1 MSVRLLPVAF
11 LLLALAIPAS
21 AQASFTG
28 LYVQSFDD
36 IGGAPNAELPEGW
49 RVQTLP
55 GIRAL
60 GDFAD
65 ASTTTDAH
73 GGNLFGQSAP
83 TGAINFGSGPEATA
97 TERAIGFASNGDIGT
112 GLLYFHFRVDVFG
125 SFDEIW
131 YAKSEETY
139 RGGQDEAE
147 SQTEAFY
154 SYDGSTWY
162 ALFGQ
167 GRTSGGDRDGYEDAP
182 AAGGSSGAGRVDLP
196 TPLQQGDELYLA
208 FRYSAAPGWSTAQ
221 VPAEAFDDFVIGT
234 SFSSLRHIFV
244 GRGERVFGDVPVG
257 ETAGPLTVDYNPVGY
272 SGEDPVVE
280 ITGPAAADFSV
291 ELNAPFNR
299 AEVFFTPSE
308 PGLREASLRFRIGSM
323 VSREVALRGGSGE
336 PAGEIVA
343 SVERVGDDA
352 PIPAGGGRYRY
363 RVLADIDGPDAR
375 EVDFWSDL
383 LFPDGRVVT
392 LREPEAVTLTPGETR
407 SVAASRLIRAQWPT
421 GTYTQRFY
429 WGAYPDGA
437 EAEASLSIEKVTGGE
452 IDVAVERVG
461 GDAPI
466 PSDGGRYRYRVLAS
480 VNGPDA
486 REVDFWSDLLLPDG
500 SVVTVREPETVT
512 LAPGETWRVGAS
524 RLIRGAWPT
533 GTYTQRFYLG
543 AFPDGVEAQTSL
555 TIEKA
560 AGALAA
566 RAAST
571 GETEGPNPFRDR
583 TVVRFEEGSGG
594 FVRAELFDTVG
605 RRVQVLYE
613 GVAPE
618 GRPLVV
624 TVDGSDLPAGVY
636 IVRLIGED
644 HSEARTLVRA
654 R

>member
-1 MSVRLLPVAF
+1 MPVRFLP
-11 LLLALAIPAS
+11 LALLVALAVPAS

-97 TERAIGFASNGDIGT
+97 TERAIGFSSNGDIGT
-112 GLLYFHFRVDVFG
+112 GLLYFHFRVDLFG

-167 GRTSGGDRDGYEDAP
+167 GRTSGGDRDGYADAP
-182 AAGGSSGAGRVDLP
+182 STGGSSGAGRVDLP

-208 FRYSAAPGWSTAQ
+208 FRYSAAPGWSTGQ

-234 SFSSLRHIFV
+234 SFAGLRHIFV

-280 ITGPAAADFSV
+280 ITGSAAADFSV
-291 ELNAPFNR
+291 ELNAPFNE
-299 AEVFFTPSE
+299 ADVFFTPSE
-308 PGLREASLRFRIGSM
+308 PGLREALLRFRIGSM

-336 PAGEIVA
+336 PAGGSPAEVRTFIR
-343 SVERVGDDA
+343 RVQGEG
-352 PIPAGGGRYRY
+352 PIPADGDNYRY
-363 RVLADIDGPDAR
+363 KFFAEVSDVVDR
-375 EVDFWSDL
+375 EVD
-383 LFPDGRVVT
+383 V
-392 LREPEAVTLTPGETR
+392 
-407 SVAASRLIRAQWPT
+407 
-421 GTYTQRFY
+421 
-429 WGAYPDGA
+429 
-437 EAEASLSIEKVTGGE
+437 
-452 IDVAVERVG
+452 
-461 GDAPI
+461 
-466 PSDGGRYRYRVLAS
+466 
-480 VNGPDA
+480 
-486 REVDFWSDLLLPDG
+486 WSDLLLPDG
-500 SVVTVREPETVT
+500 SVVVLHEPETVT
-512 LAPGETWRVGAS
+512 LTPGERWKTKGSQTVPFE
-524 RLIRGAWPT
+524 WPH
-533 GTYTQRFYLG
+533 GTYTHRLYWG
-543 AFPDGVEAQTSL
+543 RYPDRIDAQASL
-555 TIEKA
+555 SFRKL
-560 AGALAA
+560 AGLLPA
-566 RAAST
+566 RAYRQAD
-571 GETEGPNPFRDR
+571 GPNPFRSQ
-583 TVVRFEEGSGG
+583 TAVRFDDLDGG
-594 FVRAELFDTVG
+594 FVRAELFDAVG
-605 RRVQVLYE
+605 RRVQVLHE
-613 GVAPE
+613 GAVPDGAP
-618 GRPLVV
+618 LTV
-624 TVDGSDLPAGVY
+624 TVDGRDLPAGLYV
-636 IVRLIGED
+636 VRLVGEE
-644 HSEARTLVRA
+644 HVAARTVVRA